1 MTGLPRRSSRVS
13 LSAEVRLRRLQDV
26 PYSVQLRDLSLH
38 GCSIEL
44 VNRVQVGER
53 LWIRLP
59 SIESIECVVRWE
71 KEFTAGVDFVA
82 PLRPAVFAMLRQRLE
97 P

>member
-1 MTGLPRRSSRVS
+1 
-13 LSAEVRLRRLQDV
+13 
-26 PYSVQLRDLSLH
+26 VQLRDLSLH

-44 VNRVQVGER
+44 VNRVHVGEQ
-53 LWIRLP
+53 LWIKLP
-59 SIESIECVVRWE
+59 GIESIGCFVCWE

-82 PLRPAVFAMLRQRLE
+82 PLHPAVFAMLRQRLE

>member
-1 MTGLPRRSSRVS
+1 MPGLPRRSSRVS
-13 LSAEVRLRRLQDV
+13 LRAEVRLRRSQDN
-26 PYSVQLRDLSLH
+26 PYTVQLRDLSMH

-44 VNRVQVGER
+44 VNRVHVGER
-53 LWIRLP
+53 LWIKLP
-59 SIESIECVVRWE
+59 GIESIECFVCWE

-82 PLRPAVFAMLRQRLE
+82 PLHPAVFATLTHRLK

>member
-1 MTGLPRRSSRVS
+1 MPDLPRRSSRVS
-13 LSAEVRLRRLQDV
+13 LSAEVRLRRSQDV

-44 VNRVQVGER
+44 VNRVHVGER
-53 LWIRLP
+53 LWIKLP
-59 SIESIECVVRWE
+59 SIESIECFVRWE

-82 PLRPAVFAMLRQRLE
+82 PLHPAVFATLRQRLE